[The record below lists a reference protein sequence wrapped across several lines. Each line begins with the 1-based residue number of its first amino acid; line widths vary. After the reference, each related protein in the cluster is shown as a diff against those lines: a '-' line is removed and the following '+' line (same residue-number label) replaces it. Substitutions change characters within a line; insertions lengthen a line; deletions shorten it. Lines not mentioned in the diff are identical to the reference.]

1 MEVFTERGNDVTI
14 FLLIKAI
21 QTFLENELVDDAF
34 AVPNVYLGDLPPNS
48 ADSQEDPEY
57 PFIIIRPFE
66 GEGGKDNIQSQIKLL
81 FRTRPRDNSGFIDLL
96 NLMERV
102 RILLMRQGI
111 LEKKFAIND
120 SWKWKLIEEQP
131 MLEWVGEV
139 ITTWTLPQIK
149 REVKI

>member
-1 MEVFTERGNDVTI
+1 MFTERGNDVTI

-66 GEGGKDNIQSQIKLL
+66 GRE
-81 FRTRPRDNSGFIDLL
+81 
-96 NLMERV
+96 V
-102 RILLMRQGI
+102 RITYNPRLNS
-111 LEKKFAIND
+111 F
-120 SWKWKLIEEQP
+120 
-131 MLEWVGEV
+131 
-139 ITTWTLPQIK
+139 
-149 REVKI
+149 

>member
-1 MEVFTERGNDVTI
+1 MTI

-21 QTFLENELVDDAF
+21 QSFLENELVDDAF
-34 AVPNVYLGDLPPNS
+34 AVPNVYLGDLPNS
-48 ADSQEDPEY
+48 ADSQKDPEY

>member
-1 MEVFTERGNDVTI
+1 MFTERGNDVTI

-111 LEKKFAIND
+111 LKRNSLLMIAGNGNLLRNSQCSNGLVK
-120 SWKWKLIEEQP
+120 SLPHGLYRKLN
-131 MLEWVGEV
+131 G
-139 ITTWTLPQIK
+139 
-149 REVKI
+149 R